1 MLPRM
6 AYTIPTSKCDIEMAA
21 MGDTV
26 VFICTY
32 SNASGMIR
40 VIFSA
45 HVHTYEMC
53 QLQSQ

>member
-6 AYTIPTSKCDIEMAA
+6 AYTILTLKCDIEMAA